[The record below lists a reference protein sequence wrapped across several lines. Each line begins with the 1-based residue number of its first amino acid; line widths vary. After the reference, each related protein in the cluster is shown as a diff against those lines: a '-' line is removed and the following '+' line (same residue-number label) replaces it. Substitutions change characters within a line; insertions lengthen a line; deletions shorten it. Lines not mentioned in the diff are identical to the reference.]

1 MKTCILLSTFN
12 GEKYLEEQLD
22 SLKSQTLKDVFVF
35 VRDDGSSDS
44 TRKILLSNESETL
57 NWYSGENVGAARSFM
72 TLVND
77 APEADYYSFCDQD
90 DYLLPEKFETA
101 ENILEKS
108 NNKLKLYYSNV
119 IITDKSLHVIKKSAY
134 DPNSGS
140 LKKMLL
146 RNYVTGCTAVFS
158 KGLLEALKSYSPG
171 FIYMHDWWSSLVCL
185 SLDGEV
191 FFDENAYIL
200 YRQHSENVLGYKMD
214 RKSTVF
220 EKMINKPDRYVR
232 KNANELIKGYGAV
245 MPEENRKSVWDI
257 ANYYNSISSKMRV
270 LSDPEYYP
278 DESEIR
284 RNDRIAFLLN
294 RK

>member
-22 SLKSQTLKDVFVF
+22 SLKSQTLKDVFVL

-44 TRKILLSNESETL
+44 TREILLRNESE
-57 NWYSGENVGAARSFM
+57 NIKWYSGENVGAARSFM

-77 APEADYYSFCDQD
+77 APEADYYAFCDQD
-90 DYLLPEKFETA
+90 DYWLPEKLEAA

-119 IITDKSLHVIKKSAY
+119 TVTDESLHAIKKSNY

-140 LKKMLL
+140 LKKMLI
-146 RNYVTGCTAVFS
+146 RNFVTGCTEVFS
-158 KGLLEALKSYSPG
+158 KDLLKALKSYSPD
-171 FIYMHDWWSSLVCL
+171 FIFMHDWWSNLVCL
-185 SLDGEV
+185 SLGGEV
-191 FFDENAYIL
+191 FFDEHSYIL
-200 YRQHSENVLGYKMD
+200 YRQHNDNALGYKMD
-214 RKSTVF
+214 KKRTVF
-220 EKMINKPDRYVR
+220 EKIINKPDRLVR
-232 KNANELIKGYGAV
+232 KNANELIKGYGSI

-257 ANYYNSISSKMRV
+257 ANYYKNIPSKIRV
-270 LSDPEYYP
+270 LLDPEYYP
-278 DESEIR
+278 DDPETR

>member
-1 MKTCILLSTFN
+1 MKTCVLLSTYN

-22 SLKSQTLKDVFVF
+22 SLKSQTLKDVSVL

-44 TRKILLSNESETL
+44 TREILLRNESI
-57 NWYSGENVGAARSFM
+57 NIRWYSGENVGAARSFM

-77 APEADYYSFCDQD
+77 APEADYYAFCDQD
-90 DYLLPEKFETA
+90 DYWLPEKLETA
-101 ENILEKS
+101 ENILERS
-108 NNKLKLYYSNV
+108 DNKLKLYYSNV
-119 IITDKSLHVIKKSAY
+119 TVTDKSLRVIKKSTY

-158 KGLLEALKSYSPG
+158 KDLLEALKSYSPD
-171 FIYMHDWWSSLVCL
+171 FIFMHDWWSNLVCL
-185 SLDGEV
+185 SLGGEV
-191 FFDENAYIL
+191 FFDENSYIL
-200 YRQHSENVLGYKMD
+200 YRQHNDNALGYKMD
-214 RKSTVF
+214 KKRNDF
-220 EKMINKPDRYVR
+220 EKIINKPDRFVR
-232 KNANELIKGYGAV
+232 KNANELIKGYGSI

-257 ANYYNSISSKMRV
+257 ANYYKNIPSKMRI
-270 LSDPEYYP
+270 LLDPEYYP
-278 DESEIR
+278 DDSEAR